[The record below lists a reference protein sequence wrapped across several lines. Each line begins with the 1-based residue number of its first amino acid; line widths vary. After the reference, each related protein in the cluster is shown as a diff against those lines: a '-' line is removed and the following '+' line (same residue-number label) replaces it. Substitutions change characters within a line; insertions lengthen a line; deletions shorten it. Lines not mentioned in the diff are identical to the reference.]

1 MMNRYLLEI
10 GVEEFPAGY
19 VKGMINQLD
28 KYFTEELKANSLD
41 FDEIMIESTPRRFAV
56 LINNICQESSQK
68 SEEVRG
74 PSAKIAYKDGEPS
87 KALMG
92 FLKGQNASL
101 DDVIIKEF
109 KDEEYIF
116 VNKSIELRPIDEILK
131 DIVPHIIKR
140 LNSPKTMKWGG
151 KNLKFARPIRYF
163 LSLYNDEILDFDLE
177 GIVVSNKT
185 KGHRDL
191 GASEIVVESIDDYKG
206 LLRKNGVILERSER
220 KKIIKSESIKLAK
233 ANGGELIFTEELL
246 DELVDINEFPTP
258 FLGSFD
264 RRYLSLPKEVIIT
277 VMVDHQRYFAM
288 TDGSDRLIPNFI
300 AVRNGNDV
308 GIENVRE
315 GNEKVIE
322 PRLSDGEF
330 FYKEDL
336 SKNLEEFI
344 PRLKTAS
351 FHEDLG
357 TIYDKSQRL
366 VKLGVLIGDQLAV
379 GEEVIDNVQRAAYL
393 SKADLVTNM
402 VTEFT
407 ELQGLMGKIY
417 ALASDEKALVA
428 QAIEEQYMPVRAD
441 GDLPQSTAGMILSI
455 ADKLDSICAMY
466 AVGVRVTGSQDP
478 FALRRA
484 ALGIIN
490 IILDKNLN
498 LDIDQLVK
506 DGLYTV
512 LEDQSL
518 VFDYNEVKE
527 DILEFFLG
535 RYRSIL
541 IDKGERYD
549 IVDAVFATGDYNIY
563 LLNEKVIALK
573 NFLDANEEFME
584 TINRVSNITKDHTGT
599 EVNEDLL
606 DLQEEKAL
614 YIGINILKEIDLM
627 IERGEFKE
635 ALEQYISLTS
645 LLNNFFDNV
654 MVMAEDDEIR
664 ENRLSLVKRY
674 YETIG
679 KIFIPSYIVKE

>member
-1 MMNRYLLEI
+1 MNRYLLEI

-19 VKGMINQLD
+19 VKGMINQLN
-28 KYFTEELKANSLD
+28 KYFTEELNENSLS
-41 FDEIMIESTPRRFAV
+41 FDEIKIESTPRRFAV
-56 LINNICQESSQK
+56 LINNISQENDQK

-74 PSAKIAYKDGEPS
+74 PSAKIAYKDDEPT
-87 KALMG
+87 KALLG
-92 FLKGQNASL
+92 FLKGQGASL
-101 DDVIIKEF
+101 EDVIIKEF
-109 KDEEYIF
+109 KEEDYVFI
-116 VNKSIELRPIDEILK
+116 NKTIELRPIDEILK
-131 DIVPHIIKR
+131 DIVPQIIKK

-151 KNLKFARPIRYF
+151 KNLRFARPIRYF
-163 LSLYNDEILDFDLE
+163 LSLYNDKILSFDLE
-177 GIVVSNKT
+177 GIIVSNKT

-191 GASEIVVESIDDYKG
+191 GSSEIIIDSIDNYKN
-206 LLRKNGVILERSER
+206 LLRENGVILERSER

-233 ANGGELIFTEELL
+233 ANGGELVFTEDLL
-246 DELVDINEFPTP
+246 NELVDINEYPTP
-258 FLGSFD
+258 FIGSFD
-264 RRYLSLPKEVIIT
+264 KRYLSLPKEVIIT
-277 VMVDHQRYFAM
+277 VMVDHQRYFAI
-288 TDGSDRLIPNFI
+288 TDGEANLLPNFI
-300 AVRNGNDV
+300 AVRNGNSE

-322 PRLSDGEF
+322 PRLSDAEF
-330 FYKEDL
+330 FFNEDL
-336 SKNLEEFI
+336 SKKLEEFI
-344 PRLKTAS
+344 PRLETAS

-357 TIYDKSQRL
+357 SIYDKSQRL
-366 VKLGVLIGDQLAV
+366 IKLGDLIGDQLAV
-379 GEEVIDNVQRAAYL
+379 GEEVIENVHRAAFL

-417 ALASDEKALVA
+417 ALASKEKPLVA

-441 GDLPQSTAGMILSI
+441 GALPQSTAGMILSI

-498 LDIDQLVK
+498 LDLDQMVK
-506 DGLYTV
+506 DGLYTA

-518 VFDYNEVKE
+518 VFDYNQVKE

-549 IVDAVFATGDYNIY
+549 IVDAVFATEDYNIY
-563 LLNEKVIALK
+563 QLNEKVNALTDFLEK
-573 NFLDANEEFME
+573 NEDIME
-584 TINRVSNITKDHTGT
+584 TINRVANITKDF
-599 EVNEDLL
+599 EKIDINEELL
-606 DLQEEKAL
+606 NQDEEKEL
-614 YIGINILKEIDLM
+614 YSLINTLEETDLM

-635 ALEQYISLTS
+635 ALENYMSLS
-645 LLNNFFDNV
+645 ESLNNFFDNV
-654 MVMAEDDEIR
+654 MVMAEDEEIR
-664 ENRLSLVKRY
+664 NNRLSLVKRY
-674 YETIG
+674 YETIR
-679 KIFIPSYIVKE
+679 KIFIPSFIVKE

>member
-1 MMNRYLLEI
+1 MNRYLLEI

-19 VKGMINQLD
+19 VKGMINQLN
-28 KYFTEELKANSLD
+28 KYFSEELNENSLA
-41 FDEIMIESTPRRFAV
+41 FDEIKIESTPRRFTV
-56 LINNICQESSQK
+56 LINNIYQESDEK

-74 PSAKIAYKDGEPS
+74 PSAKIAYKDGEPT
-87 KALMG
+87 KALLG
-92 FLKGQNASL
+92 FLKGQGASL
-101 DDVIIKEF
+101 EDLIIKEF
-109 KDEEYIF
+109 KEEDYVFI
-116 VNKSIELRPIDEILK
+116 NKIIELRPIDEILK
-131 DIVPHIIKR
+131 DIVPQVIKR

-151 KNLKFARPIRYF
+151 KNLRFARPIRYF
-163 LSLYNDEILDFDLE
+163 LSLYNDEILSFDLE
-177 GIVVSNKT
+177 GIIVSNKT

-191 GASEIVVESIDDYKG
+191 GSSKIIIDSIDNYKN
-206 LLRKNGVILERSER
+206 LLRENGVILERSER

-233 ANGGELIFTEELL
+233 ANGGELVFIEELL
-246 DELVDINEFPTP
+246 NELVDINEYPTP
-258 FLGSFD
+258 FIGSFD
-264 RRYLSLPKEVIIT
+264 KRYLSLPKEVIIT

-288 TDGSDRLIPNFI
+288 TDGEGNLMPNFI
-300 AVRNGNDV
+300 AVRNGNSE
-308 GIENVRE
+308 GIDNVRE

-322 PRLSDGEF
+322 PRLSDAEF
-330 FYKEDL
+330 FYNEDL
-336 SKNLEEFI
+336 SKKLEEFI
-344 PRLKTAS
+344 PRLETAS

-357 TIYDKSQRL
+357 SIYDKSQRL
-366 VKLGVLIGDQLAV
+366 IKLGDLIGDQLAV
-379 GEEVIDNVQRAAYL
+379 GEEVIENVRRAAFL

-417 ALASDEKALVA
+417 ALASKEKTLVA

-498 LDIDQLVK
+498 LDLDQMIK
-506 DGLYTV
+506 DGLYTA

-518 VFDYNEVKE
+518 VFDYNQVKE

-563 LLNEKVIALK
+563 QLNEKVNALTD
-573 NFLDANEEFME
+573 FLDKNEHVME
-584 TINRVSNITKDHTGT
+584 TINRVANITKDFDKINIK
-599 EVNEDLL
+599 EELFNQD
-606 DLQEEKAL
+606 EEKEL
-614 YIGINILKEIDLM
+614 YLGINTLEEIDLM
-627 IERGEFKE
+627 VERGEFKE
-635 ALEQYISLTS
+635 ALEEYMSLS
-645 LLNNFFDNV
+645 QSLNNFFDNV
-654 MVMAEDDEIR
+654 MVMTEDEEVR
-664 ENRLSLVKRY
+664 NNRLSLVKRY
-674 YETIG
+674 YETIR

>member
-1 MMNRYLLEI
+1 MNRYLLEI

-19 VKGMINQLD
+19 VKGMINQLN
-28 KYFTEELKANSLD
+28 KYFSEELNENSLA
-41 FDEIMIESTPRRFAV
+41 FDEIKIESTPRRFTV
-56 LINNICQESSQK
+56 LINNIYQESDEK

-74 PSAKIAYKDGEPS
+74 PSAKIAYKDGEPT
-87 KALMG
+87 KALLG
-92 FLKGQNASL
+92 FLKGQGASL
-101 DDVIIKEF
+101 EDLIIKKF
-109 KDEEYIF
+109 KEEDYVFI
-116 VNKSIELRPIDEILK
+116 NKIIELRPIGEILK
-131 DIVPHIIKR
+131 DIVPQVIKR

-151 KNLKFARPIRYF
+151 KNLRFARPIRYF
-163 LSLYNDEILDFDLE
+163 LSLYNDEILSFDLE
-177 GIVVSNKT
+177 GIIVSNKT

-191 GASEIVVESIDDYKG
+191 GSSKIIIDSIDNYKN
-206 LLRKNGVILERSER
+206 LLRENGVILERSER

-233 ANGGELIFTEELL
+233 ANGGELVFTEELL
-246 DELVDINEFPTP
+246 NELVDINEYPTP
-258 FLGSFD
+258 FIGSFD
-264 RRYLSLPKEVIIT
+264 KRYLSLPKEVIIT

-288 TDGSDRLIPNFI
+288 TDGEGNLMPNFI
-300 AVRNGNDV
+300 AVRNGNSE
-308 GIENVRE
+308 GIDNVRE

-322 PRLSDGEF
+322 PRLSDAEF
-330 FYKEDL
+330 FYNEDL
-336 SKNLEEFI
+336 SKKLEEFI
-344 PRLKTAS
+344 PRLETAS

-357 TIYDKSQRL
+357 SIYDKSQRL
-366 VKLGVLIGDQLAV
+366 IKLGDLIGDQLAV
-379 GEEVIDNVQRAAYL
+379 GEEVIENVRRAAFL

-417 ALASDEKALVA
+417 ALASKEKTLVA

-498 LDIDQLVK
+498 LDLDQMIK
-506 DGLYTV
+506 DGLYTA

-518 VFDYNEVKE
+518 VFDYNQGKE

-563 LLNEKVIALK
+563 QLNEKVNALTD
-573 NFLDANEEFME
+573 FLDKNEHVME
-584 TINRVSNITKDHTGT
+584 TINRVANITKDFDKINIK
-599 EVNEDLL
+599 EELFNQD
-606 DLQEEKAL
+606 EEKEL
-614 YIGINILKEIDLM
+614 YLGINTLEEIDLM
-627 IERGEFKE
+627 VERGEFKE
-635 ALEQYISLTS
+635 ALEEYMNLSQS
-645 LLNNFFDNV
+645 LNNFFDNV
-654 MVMAEDDEIR
+654 MVMTEDEEVR
-664 ENRLSLVKRY
+664 NNRLSLVKRY
-674 YETIG
+674 YETIR

>member
-1 MMNRYLLEI
+1 MNRYLLEI

-19 VKGMINQLD
+19 VKGMINQLN
-28 KYFTEELKANSLD
+28 KYFSEELNENSLA
-41 FDEIMIESTPRRFAV
+41 FDEIKIESTPRRFTV
-56 LINNICQESSQK
+56 LINNIYQESDEK

-74 PSAKIAYKDGEPS
+74 PSAKIAYKDGEPT
-87 KALMG
+87 KALLG
-92 FLKGQNASL
+92 FLKGQGASL
-101 DDVIIKEF
+101 EDLIIKEF
-109 KDEEYIF
+109 KEEDYVFI
-116 VNKSIELRPIDEILK
+116 NKIIELRPIDEILK
-131 DIVPHIIKR
+131 DIVPQVIKR

-151 KNLKFARPIRYF
+151 KNLRFARPIRYF
-163 LSLYNDEILDFDLE
+163 LSLYNDEILSFDLE
-177 GIVVSNKT
+177 GIIVSNKT

-191 GASEIVVESIDDYKG
+191 GSSKIIIDSIDNYKN
-206 LLRKNGVILERSER
+206 LLRENGVILERSER

-233 ANGGELIFTEELL
+233 ANGGELVFTEELL
-246 DELVDINEFPTP
+246 NELVDINEYPTP
-258 FLGSFD
+258 FIGSFD
-264 RRYLSLPKEVIIT
+264 KRYLSLPKEVIIT

-288 TDGSDRLIPNFI
+288 TDGEGNLMPNFI
-300 AVRNGNDV
+300 AVRNGNSE
-308 GIENVRE
+308 GIDNVRE

-322 PRLSDGEF
+322 PRLSDAEF
-330 FYKEDL
+330 FYNEDL
-336 SKNLEEFI
+336 SKKLEEFI
-344 PRLKTAS
+344 PRLETAS

-357 TIYDKSQRL
+357 SIYDKSQRL
-366 VKLGVLIGDQLAV
+366 IKLGDLIGDQLAV
-379 GEEVIDNVQRAAYL
+379 GEEVIENVRRAAFL

-417 ALASDEKALVA
+417 ALASKEKTLVA

-498 LDIDQLVK
+498 LDLDQMIK
-506 DGLYTV
+506 DGLYTA

-518 VFDYNEVKE
+518 VFDYNQGKE

-563 LLNEKVIALK
+563 QLNEKVNALTD
-573 NFLDANEEFME
+573 FLDKNEHVME
-584 TINRVSNITKDHTGT
+584 TINRVANITKDFDKINIK
-599 EVNEDLL
+599 EELFNQD
-606 DLQEEKAL
+606 EEKEL
-614 YIGINILKEIDLM
+614 YLGINTLEEIDLM
-627 IERGEFKE
+627 VERGEFKE
-635 ALEQYISLTS
+635 ALEEYMNLSQS
-645 LLNNFFDNV
+645 LNNFFDNV
-654 MVMAEDDEIR
+654 MVMTEDGEVR
-664 ENRLSLVKRY
+664 NNRLSLVKRY
-674 YETIG
+674 YETIR

>member
-1 MMNRYLLEI
+1 MNRYLLEI

-19 VKGMINQLD
+19 VKGMINQLN
-28 KYFTEELKANSLD
+28 KYFTEELNENSLS
-41 FDEIMIESTPRRFAV
+41 FDEIKIESTPRRFAV
-56 LINNICQESSQK
+56 LINNISQENDQK

-74 PSAKIAYKDGEPS
+74 PSAKIAYKDDEPT
-87 KALMG
+87 KALLG
-92 FLKGQNASL
+92 FLKGQGASL
-101 DDVIIKEF
+101 EEVIIKEF
-109 KDEEYIF
+109 KEEDYVFI
-116 VNKSIELRPIDEILK
+116 NKTIELRPIDEILK
-131 DIVPHIIKR
+131 DIVPQIIKK

-151 KNLKFARPIRYF
+151 KNLRFARPIRYF
-163 LSLYNDEILDFDLE
+163 LSLYNDKILSFDLE
-177 GIVVSNKT
+177 GIIVSNKT

-191 GASEIVVESIDDYKG
+191 GSSEIIIDSIDNYKN
-206 LLRKNGVILERSER
+206 LLRENGVILERSER

-233 ANGGELIFTEELL
+233 ANGGELVFTEDLL
-246 DELVDINEFPTP
+246 NELVDINEYPTP
-258 FLGSFD
+258 FIGSFD
-264 RRYLSLPKEVIIT
+264 KRYLSLPKEVIIT
-277 VMVDHQRYFAM
+277 VMVDHQRYFAII
-288 TDGSDRLIPNFI
+288 DGEANLLPNFI
-300 AVRNGNDV
+300 AVRNGNSE

-322 PRLSDGEF
+322 PRLSDAEF
-330 FYKEDL
+330 FFNEDL
-336 SKNLEEFI
+336 SKKLEEFI
-344 PRLKTAS
+344 PRLETAS

-357 TIYDKSQRL
+357 SIYDKSQRL
-366 VKLGVLIGDQLAV
+366 IKLGDLIGDQLAV
-379 GEEVIDNVQRAAYL
+379 GEEVIENVHRAAFL

-417 ALASDEKALVA
+417 ALASKEKPLVA

-441 GDLPQSTAGMILSI
+441 GALPQSTAGMILSI

-498 LDIDQLVK
+498 LDLDQMVK
-506 DGLYTV
+506 DGLYTA

-518 VFDYNEVKE
+518 VFDYNQVKE

-549 IVDAVFATGDYNIY
+549 IVDAVFATEDYNIY
-563 LLNEKVIALK
+563 QLNEKVNALTDFLEK
-573 NFLDANEEFME
+573 NEDIME
-584 TINRVSNITKDHTGT
+584 TINRVANITKDF
-599 EVNEDLL
+599 EKIDINEELL
-606 DLQEEKAL
+606 NQDEEKEL
-614 YIGINILKEIDLM
+614 YSLINTLEETDLM

-635 ALEQYISLTS
+635 ALENYMSLS
-645 LLNNFFDNV
+645 ESLNNFFDNV
-654 MVMAEDDEIR
+654 MVMAEDEEIR
-664 ENRLSLVKRY
+664 NNRLSLVKRY
-674 YETIG
+674 YETIR
-679 KIFIPSYIVKE
+679 KIFIPSFIVKE

>member
-1 MMNRYLLEI
+1 MNRYLLEI

-19 VKGMINQLD
+19 VKGMINQLN
-28 KYFTEELKANSLD
+28 KYFSEELNENSLA
-41 FDEIMIESTPRRFAV
+41 FDEIKIESTPRRFTV
-56 LINNICQESSQK
+56 LINNIYQESDEK

-74 PSAKIAYKDGEPS
+74 PSAKIAYKDGEPT
-87 KALMG
+87 KALLG
-92 FLKGQNASL
+92 FLKGQGASL
-101 DDVIIKEF
+101 EDLIIKEF
-109 KDEEYIF
+109 KEEDYVFI
-116 VNKSIELRPIDEILK
+116 NKIIELRPIDEILK
-131 DIVPHIIKR
+131 DIVPQVIKR

-151 KNLKFARPIRYF
+151 KNLRFARPIRYF
-163 LSLYNDEILDFDLE
+163 LSLYNDEILSFDLE
-177 GIVVSNKT
+177 GIIVSNKT

-191 GASEIVVESIDDYKG
+191 GSSKIIIDSIDNYKN
-206 LLRKNGVILERSER
+206 LLRENGVILERSER

-233 ANGGELIFTEELL
+233 ANGGELVFTEELL
-246 DELVDINEFPTP
+246 NELVDINEYPTP
-258 FLGSFD
+258 FIGSFD
-264 RRYLSLPKEVIIT
+264 KRYLSLPKEVIIT

-288 TDGSDRLIPNFI
+288 TDGEGNLMPNFI
-300 AVRNGNDV
+300 AVRNGNSE
-308 GIENVRE
+308 GIDNVRE

-322 PRLSDGEF
+322 PRLSDAEF
-330 FYKEDL
+330 FYNEDL
-336 SKNLEEFI
+336 SKKLEEFI
-344 PRLKTAS
+344 PRLETAS

-357 TIYDKSQRL
+357 SIYDKSQRL
-366 VKLGVLIGDQLAV
+366 IKLGDLIGDQLAV
-379 GEEVIDNVQRAAYL
+379 GEEVIENVRRAAFL

-417 ALASDEKALVA
+417 ALASKEKTLVA

-498 LDIDQLVK
+498 LDLDQMIK
-506 DGLYTV
+506 DGLYTA

-518 VFDYNEVKE
+518 VFDYNQVKE

-563 LLNEKVIALK
+563 QLNEKVNALTD
-573 NFLDANEEFME
+573 FLDKNEHVME
-584 TINRVSNITKDHTGT
+584 TINRVANITKDFDKINIK
-599 EVNEDLL
+599 EELFNQD
-606 DLQEEKAL
+606 EEKEL
-614 YIGINILKEIDLM
+614 YLGINTLEEIDLM
-627 IERGEFKE
+627 VERGEFKE
-635 ALEQYISLTS
+635 ALEEYMSLS
-645 LLNNFFDNV
+645 QSLNNFFDNV
-654 MVMAEDDEIR
+654 MVMTEDEEVR
-664 ENRLSLVKRY
+664 NNRLSLVKRY
-674 YETIG
+674 YETIR

>member
-1 MMNRYLLEI
+1 MNRYLLEI

-19 VKGMINQLD
+19 VKGMINQLN
-28 KYFTEELKANSLD
+28 KYFSEELNENSLA
-41 FDEIMIESTPRRFAV
+41 FDEIKIESTPRRFTV
-56 LINNICQESSQK
+56 LINNIYQESDEK

-74 PSAKIAYKDGEPS
+74 PSAKIAYKDGEPT
-87 KALMG
+87 KALLG
-92 FLKGQNASL
+92 FLKGQGASL
-101 DDVIIKEF
+101 EDLIIKEF
-109 KDEEYIF
+109 KEEDYVFI
-116 VNKSIELRPIDEILK
+116 NKIIELRPIDEILK
-131 DIVPHIIKR
+131 DIVPQVIKR

-151 KNLKFARPIRYF
+151 KNLRFARPIRYF
-163 LSLYNDEILDFDLE
+163 LSLYNDEILSFDLE
-177 GIVVSNKT
+177 GIIVSNKT

-191 GASEIVVESIDDYKG
+191 GSGKIIIDSIDNYKN
-206 LLRKNGVILERSER
+206 LLRENGVILERSER

-233 ANGGELIFTEELL
+233 ANGGELVFTEELL
-246 DELVDINEFPTP
+246 NELVDINEYPTP
-258 FLGSFD
+258 FIGSFD
-264 RRYLSLPKEVIIT
+264 KRYLSLPKEVIIT

-288 TDGSDRLIPNFI
+288 TDGEGNLMPNFI
-300 AVRNGNDV
+300 AVRNGNSE
-308 GIENVRE
+308 GIDNVRE

-322 PRLSDGEF
+322 PRLSDAEF
-330 FYKEDL
+330 FYNEDL
-336 SKNLEEFI
+336 SKKLEEFI
-344 PRLKTAS
+344 PRLETAS

-357 TIYDKSQRL
+357 SIYDKSQRL
-366 VKLGVLIGDQLAV
+366 IKLGDLIGDQLAV
-379 GEEVIDNVQRAAYL
+379 GEEVIENVRRAAFL

-417 ALASDEKALVA
+417 ALASKEKTLVA

-498 LDIDQLVK
+498 LDLDQMIK
-506 DGLYTV
+506 DGLYTA

-518 VFDYNEVKE
+518 VFDYNQVKE

-563 LLNEKVIALK
+563 QLNEKVNALTD
-573 NFLDANEEFME
+573 FLDKNEHVME
-584 TINRVSNITKDHTGT
+584 TINRVANITKDFDKINIK
-599 EVNEDLL
+599 EELFNQD
-606 DLQEEKAL
+606 EEKEL
-614 YIGINILKEIDLM
+614 YLGINTLEEIDLM
-627 IERGEFKE
+627 VERGEFKE
-635 ALEQYISLTS
+635 ALEEYMSLS
-645 LLNNFFDNV
+645 QSLNNFFDNV
-654 MVMAEDDEIR
+654 MVMTEDEEVR
-664 ENRLSLVKRY
+664 NNRLSLVKRY
-674 YETIG
+674 YETIR

>member
-1 MMNRYLLEI
+1 MNRYLLEI

-19 VKGMINQLD
+19 VKGMINQLN
-28 KYFTEELKANSLD
+28 KYFTEELNENSLS
-41 FDEIMIESTPRRFAV
+41 FDEIKIESTPRRFAV
-56 LINNICQESSQK
+56 LINNISQENDQK

-74 PSAKIAYKDGEPS
+74 PSAKIAYKDDEPT
-87 KALMG
+87 KALLG
-92 FLKGQNASL
+92 FLKGQGASL
-101 DDVIIKEF
+101 EDVIIKEF
-109 KDEEYIF
+109 KEEDYVFI
-116 VNKSIELRPIDEILK
+116 NKTIELRPIDEILK
-131 DIVPHIIKR
+131 DIVPQIIKK

-151 KNLKFARPIRYF
+151 KNLRFARPIRYF
-163 LSLYNDEILDFDLE
+163 LSLYNDEILSFDLE
-177 GIVVSNKT
+177 GIIVSNKT

-191 GASEIVVESIDDYKG
+191 GSSEIIIDSTDNYKN
-206 LLRKNGVILERSER
+206 LLRENGVILERSER

-233 ANGGELIFTEELL
+233 ANGGELVFTEDLL
-246 DELVDINEFPTP
+246 NELVDINEYPTP
-258 FLGSFD
+258 FIGSFD
-264 RRYLSLPKEVIIT
+264 KRYLSLPKEVIIT
-277 VMVDHQRYFAM
+277 VMVDHQRYFAI
-288 TDGSDRLIPNFI
+288 TDGEANLLPNFI
-300 AVRNGNDV
+300 AVRNGNSE

-322 PRLSDGEF
+322 PRLSDAEF
-330 FYKEDL
+330 FFNEDL
-336 SKNLEEFI
+336 SKKLEEFI
-344 PRLKTAS
+344 PRLETAS

-357 TIYDKSQRL
+357 SIYDKSQRL
-366 VKLGVLIGDQLAV
+366 IKLGDLIGDQLAV
-379 GEEVIDNVQRAAYL
+379 GEEVIENVHRAAFL

-417 ALASDEKALVA
+417 ALASKEKPLVA

-441 GDLPQSTAGMILSI
+441 GALPQSTAGMILSI

-498 LDIDQLVK
+498 LDLDQMVK
-506 DGLYTV
+506 DGLYTA

-518 VFDYNEVKE
+518 VFDYNQVKE

-549 IVDAVFATGDYNIY
+549 IVDAVFATEDYNIY
-563 LLNEKVIALK
+563 QLNEKVNALTDFLEK
-573 NFLDANEEFME
+573 NEDIME
-584 TINRVSNITKDHTGT
+584 TINRVANITKDF
-599 EVNEDLL
+599 EKIDINEELL
-606 DLQEEKAL
+606 NQDEEKEL
-614 YIGINILKEIDLM
+614 YSLINTLEETDLM

-635 ALEQYISLTS
+635 ALENYMSLS
-645 LLNNFFDNV
+645 ESLNNFFDNV
-654 MVMAEDDEIR
+654 MVMAEDEEIR
-664 ENRLSLVKRY
+664 NNRLSLVKRY
-674 YETIG
+674 YETIR
-679 KIFIPSYIVKE
+679 KIFIPSFIVKE

>member
-1 MMNRYLLEI
+1 MNRYLLEI

-19 VKGMINQLD
+19 VKGMINQLN
-28 KYFTEELKANSLD
+28 KYFSEELNENSLS
-41 FDEIMIESTPRRFAV
+41 FDEIKIESTPRRFTV
-56 LINNICQESSQK
+56 LINNIYQESDEK

-74 PSAKIAYKDGEPS
+74 PSAKIAYKDGEPT
-87 KALMG
+87 KALLG
-92 FLKGQNASL
+92 FLKGQGASL
-101 DDVIIKEF
+101 EDLIIKEF
-109 KDEEYIF
+109 KEEDYVFI
-116 VNKSIELRPIDEILK
+116 NKIIELRPIDEILK
-131 DIVPHIIKR
+131 DIVPQVIKR

-151 KNLKFARPIRYF
+151 KNLRFARPIRYF
-163 LSLYNDEILDFDLE
+163 LSLYNDEILSFDLE
-177 GIVVSNKT
+177 GIIVSNKT

-191 GASEIVVESIDDYKG
+191 GSSKIIIDSIDNYKN
-206 LLRKNGVILERSER
+206 LLRENGVILERSER

-233 ANGGELIFTEELL
+233 ANGGELVFTEELL
-246 DELVDINEFPTP
+246 NELVDINEYPTP
-258 FLGSFD
+258 FIGSFD
-264 RRYLSLPKEVIIT
+264 KRYLSLPKEVIIT

-288 TDGSDRLIPNFI
+288 TDGEGNLMPNFI
-300 AVRNGNDV
+300 AVRNGNSE
-308 GIENVRE
+308 GIDNVRE

-322 PRLSDGEF
+322 PRLSDAEF
-330 FYKEDL
+330 FYNEDL
-336 SKNLEEFI
+336 SKKLEEFI
-344 PRLKTAS
+344 PRLETAS

-357 TIYDKSQRL
+357 SIYDKSQRL
-366 VKLGVLIGDQLAV
+366 IKLGDLIGDQLAV
-379 GEEVIDNVQRAAYL
+379 GEEVIENVRRAAFL

-417 ALASDEKALVA
+417 ALASKEKTLVA

-498 LDIDQLVK
+498 LDLDQMIK
-506 DGLYTV
+506 DGLYTA

-518 VFDYNEVKE
+518 VFDYNQVKE

-563 LLNEKVIALK
+563 QLNEKVNALTD
-573 NFLDANEEFME
+573 FLDKNEHVME
-584 TINRVSNITKDHTGT
+584 TINRVANITKDFDKINIK
-599 EVNEDLL
+599 EELFNQD
-606 DLQEEKAL
+606 EEKEL
-614 YIGINILKEIDLM
+614 YLGINTLEEIDLM
-627 IERGEFKE
+627 VERGEFKE
-635 ALEQYISLTS
+635 ALEEYMSLS
-645 LLNNFFDNV
+645 QSLNNFFDNV
-654 MVMAEDDEIR
+654 MVMTEDEEVR
-664 ENRLSLVKRY
+664 NNRLSLVKRY
-674 YETIG
+674 YETIR